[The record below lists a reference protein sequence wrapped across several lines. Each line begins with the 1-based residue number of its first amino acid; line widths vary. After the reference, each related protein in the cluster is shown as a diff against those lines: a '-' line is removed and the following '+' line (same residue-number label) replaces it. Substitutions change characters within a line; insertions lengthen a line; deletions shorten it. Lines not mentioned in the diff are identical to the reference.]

1 MKIYKKCLEKYSVIT
16 ATILTDRQ
24 TDRQTDR
31 KKERTIL
38 SFFAA
43 QNFRLF
49 YLRARCVRGCSVDAP
64 RSFLFRHTCILT
76 RGVPEK
82 AVMPHG
88 IVKEDG

>member
-24 TDRQTDR
+24 TDR
-31 KKERTIL
+31 KKERIIL

-64 RSFLFRHTCILT
+64 RSFLFRHTCILM